1 MVLCIFVLQ
10 AGTEKAGQGHP
21 CSCPICCQMGWPGK
35 PSGRHSLLS
44 KNVGTVLLAQIRT
57 GLNPENHKMVLYVL
71 VNIFNRKSWFFLEE
85 ITKSLMKLILT
96 SQSFYSLLFWIS
108 QCLLRHITCVQ
119 EVIARGDARDMI
131 AFSQS
136 KTVTHSSVL

>member
-10 AGTEKAGQGHP
+10 AGTEKAGQDHP
-21 CSCPICCQMGWPGK
+21 CSCPVCWQMGWPGK

-57 GLNPENHKMVLYVL
+57 GLNPENHKIVLYDL
-71 VNIFNRKSWFFLEE
+71 VNIFNRKRWFFQEE

-119 EVIARGDARDMI
+119 EVTARGDARHDCI
-131 AFSQS
+131 FSKQNS
-136 KTVTHSSVL
+136 YT